1 MAIQNDLY
9 NQFQRNKINTQVT
22 EIELKTNHIS
32 SPTSVN
38 KNNVHEHYQQNM
50 VNTSSPQELTLML
63 YNGLIKFLNMSI
75 QGIEEKSIEKSNNNI
90 IKSQNIIG
98 EFMSTLDMNYEVS
111 SGLLALYDYMNRR
124 LKEANIH
131 KDKAIVEEVLGFA
144 EELRDTWA
152 QAMKLVKQQAVSK

>member
-63 YNGLIKFLNMSI
+63 YNG
-75 QGIEEKSIEKSNNNI
+75 
-90 IKSQNIIG
+90 
-98 EFMSTLDMNYEVS
+98 
-111 SGLLALYDYMNRR
+111 
-124 LKEANIH
+124 
-131 KDKAIVEEVLGFA
+131 
-144 EELRDTWA
+144 
-152 QAMKLVKQQAVSK
+152 